1 MRVRAALLPRITMK
15 KSSTNN
21 DLKTDNNH
29 EPLMTVRDVAAYV
42 NASRSWVYQQASVG
56 RIPCR
61 KIGGLLR
68 FIPSEI
74 REWARAA

>member
-1 MRVRAALLPRITMK
+1 MK
-15 KSSTNN
+15 KSITSN
-21 DLKTDNNH
+21 DPKTTNNH
-29 EPLMTVRDVAAYV
+29 EPLMTVDDMATYV
-42 NASRSWVYQQASVG
+42 NASRSWVYQQAAAG

-74 REWARAA
+74 REWTHTK